1 MTHPTRLA
9 ILVALVL
16 LLPAT
21 AYGAGLA
28 QERWAGGAEP
38 STQGAPAV
46 AQPAPSRRDVTEQP
60 ERPARPA
67 RPARQPVAP
76 APAPIEPAMVPGP
89 TLLGPGGEGE
99 DVRDLQARLA
109 QIGWFSAGVTGFYG
123 EVTAASVRGF
133 QAKREVPVTGEVDR
147 RTLDRLLA
155 MTREPTTAELHPDR
169 VVAAAPVALDPR
181 CLVGTALCVD
191 KTTATLSFVVDGQVR
206 STLDARFGGAAT
218 PTREGLFTV
227 QRMSRDHVS
236 SLYDTSM
243 PFAMF
248 FSGGQAVHYSPDFA
262 AVGYAGAS
270 HGCVNIRDHAA
281 IAAIYDQVS
290 VGDRVV
296 VHRS

>member
-28 QERWAGGAEP
+28 QEHWAGGAEP

-46 AQPAPSRRDVTEQP
+46 ADPAPATRDVTEQP
-60 ERPARPA
+60 ERPA

-76 APAPIEPAMVPGP
+76 APAPIVQAMVPGP

-155 MTREPTTAELHPDR
+155 MTREPTTAELHPER
-169 VVAAAPVALDPR
+169 VVAATPATLDPR
-181 CLVGTALCVD
+181 CLVGTALCID

-281 IAAIYDQVS
+281 IATIYDQVS
-290 VGDRVV
+290 IGDRVV